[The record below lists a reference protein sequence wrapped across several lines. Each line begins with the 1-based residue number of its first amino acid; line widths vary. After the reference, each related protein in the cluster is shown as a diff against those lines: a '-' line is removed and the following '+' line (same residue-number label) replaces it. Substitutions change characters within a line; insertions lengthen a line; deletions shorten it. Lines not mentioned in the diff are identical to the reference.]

1 MRHNGAILRI
11 VAHSHKGGDYMV
23 DTDALRASMRAS
35 GLKNGYIAE
44 KLDISV
50 MSLHRKVNGVTE
62 FKASEIVGLSD
73 ILHLTKAERD
83 RIFLQ

>member
-1 MRHNGAILRI
+1 
-11 VAHSHKGGDYMV
+11 MV
-23 DTDALRASMRAS
+23 NTDALRASMRAS

-44 KLDISV
+44 KLGISV

-73 ILHLTKAERD
+73 MLHLAKAERD